1 MSVQRRNR
9 FLEIADAVE
18 ELGNAQKTVLAGGIA
33 GVVSKTLTAP
43 LSRMA
48 ILYQVLNMREK
59 DLILIAN

>member
-59 DLILIAN
+59 DLILIAK